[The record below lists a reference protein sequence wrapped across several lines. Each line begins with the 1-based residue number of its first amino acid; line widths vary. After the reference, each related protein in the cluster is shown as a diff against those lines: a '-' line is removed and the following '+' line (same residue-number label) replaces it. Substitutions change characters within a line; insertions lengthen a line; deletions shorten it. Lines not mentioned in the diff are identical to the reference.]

1 MPDTR
6 RYGPKPSWPHELS
19 DLAVKQY
26 GRICRSQGKASLWH
40 AQAKQQLPRHS
51 FEQELANHNKLRQAL
66 PRPPPYPAQP
76 ALANDPP
83 PEGKGKQANTATLSM
98 LR

>member
-1 MPDTR
+1 MPDAP

-40 AQAKQQLPRHS
+40 AQAKQHLPRHS
-51 FEQELANHNKLRQAL
+51 FEQELANENKLRQAL
-66 PRPPPYPAQP
+66 PAGRAYPACP
-76 ALANDPP
+76 ALANHPSLG
-83 PEGKGKQANTATLSM
+83 EG
-98 LR
+98 